1 MATFYS
7 GYSTGYRLVL
17 TVNETSTSI
26 SGNTSNISWTLQC
39 EATSAYA
46 QWNPGPGLVSVNING
61 SVVYNNGRP
70 AFVFPGLNST
80 ITLCSGTM
88 TIGHNADGS
97 KSIAC
102 SASYTATSSAYY
114 LPGNMS
120 LSGNM
125 SLTTIARATTP
136 TLSASSVEMGNSV
149 TINTPRASSS
159 FTHTLKYSFGS
170 VSGTI
175 ATGVA
180 TSKAWTVPTSLAN
193 QIPNAVSGTV
203 TITCETYNGSSLIG
217 TKTVN
222 LTVTVTSSYIPAI
235 SSVSV
240 TEATSGIASQ
250 FGVFVQHKSTFK
262 IVTAA
267 SGSYGSTVDII
278 SVSVDGST
286 YSGSTV
292 TTSEIQ
298 SSGTVKVNVTATDS
312 RGRSVTTTKSVSVTA
327 YSTPAITVATV
338 QRADST
344 GTVSDEGTYARC
356 TYAYSISNVNN
367 KNTHTFKIQRK
378 SGTSWVDMVTYTDYT
393 KSGAYI
399 STVTFSGEAE
409 HEFRFLITD
418 YFGSWEIQR
427 TMDDVYSLIHFPASG
442 HSMHIRNHP
451 DGDGYFKND
460 LPCEF
465 TNEVK
470 LSGSNFSISLA
481 IQKIIGKL
489 LNPVGTVVTNTTGV
503 NPGTYL
509 GGTWE
514 AFAPGRVLIGVG
526 TGNDGS
532 TSMSFTPN
540 STGGKYRHRHQYGLL
555 YGEFYGLH
563 SRELKLLSYD
573 ENGGASWK
581 VATSAGYQAQDTF
594 NNGNTAA
601 SVQNANQYVNY
612 SNTELVSNIT
622 PYISVHFWKRIS

>member
-1 MATFYS
+1 MNKMATFYS
-7 GYSTGYRLVL
+7 GYSAGYRLVL
-17 TVNETSTSI
+17 TVTETSTSI
-26 SGNTSNISWTLQC
+26 SGNTSTISWILQC
-39 EATSAYA
+39 QATSSYA
-46 QWNPGPGLVSVNING
+46 QWNPGPGTVSVNING
-61 SVVYNNGRP
+61 SQVYNGRP
-70 AFVFPGLNST
+70 AFVFPGYNST
-80 ITLCSGTM
+80 ITLASGTA

-102 SASYTATSSAYY
+102 LASYTATSTAYY

-125 SLTTIARATTP
+125 TLTTIARATTP
-136 TLSASSVEMGNSV
+136 TLSVSSVEMGSSV

-159 FTHTLKYSFGS
+159 FTHTLKYSFGNTFE
-170 VSGTI
+170 TI

-193 QIPNAVSGTV
+193 EIPSAVSGTV
-203 TITCETYNGSSLIG
+203 TITCETYNGSTLIG

-222 LTVTVTSSYIPAI
+222 LTVTVPESYKPSI
-235 SSVSV
+235 SSVTV
-240 TEATSGIASQ
+240 TEATAGIASQ

-278 SVSVDGST
+278 SVSVDGAT

-298 SSGTVKVNVTATDS
+298 SSGTIKINVTVTDS
-312 RGRSVTTTKSVSVTA
+312 RGRTATTSKSVNVTA
-327 YSTPAITVATV
+327 YSSPAITVAMV

-356 TYAYSISNVNN
+356 TYEYSISNVNS

-378 SGTSWVDMVTYTDYT
+378 SGTAWIDMVTYTDYT
-393 KSGAYI
+393 KSGTYI
-399 STVTFSGEAE
+399 SSVTFSAEAE
-409 HEFRFLITD
+409 HQFRFLITD

-442 HSMHIRNHP
+442 HSIHIRNHP
-451 DGDGYFKND
+451 DGDGYFQND
-460 LPCEF
+460 LPSEY

-470 LSGSNFSISLA
+470 LSGSKFSMSA
-481 IQKIIGKL
+481 TIQKIIGKI
-489 LNPVGTVVTNTTGV
+489 LNPVGTVIINTNGV

-514 AFAPGRVLIGVG
+514 QFAQGRTLIGAG

-532 TSMSFTPN
+532 TSMSFTALA
-540 STGGKYRHRHQYGLL
+540 T
-555 YGEFYGLH
+555 YGEYSHKLTLD
-563 SRELKLLSYD
+563 EL
-573 ENGGASWK
+573 ASHAHKYYSPIVQK
-581 VATSAGYQAQDTF
+581 VTATSSGSTYGNYNMQYKIDSDGAGGDNAH
-594 NNGNTAA
+594 NNIQPSIG
-601 SVQNANQYVNY
+601 VY
-612 SNTELVSNIT
+612 
-622 PYISVHFWKRIS
+622 FWRRTS